1 MSQKAK
7 IGVIGCGGMA
17 NSVHLPSLSEIDNCE
32 IVAVCDLVEEKVN
45 RAAEKFNVPKR
56 YTDHLKM
63 LKSETFDGV
72 VCLVEPDRMYRVVY
86 DCLNAGVHVMMEK
99 PAGINAYQADSLART
114 AEKTGKMLAVAM
126 NRRHIPLVQH
136 VFKKMKELTPITQVD
151 AVFIKSSDIASGWH
165 YMNAFVSD
173 IVHAIDLLRYLAGSE
188 PQAAAT
194 VAARNNCPI
203 DNAWSSVIRF
213 ENGITGT
220 LKSNYQTAGRVHSFE
235 IHGPKASAFINLGFG
250 EAACDATILHASGQ
264 NIYSL
269 ASAGVTGPGCEKI
282 DGMAMVGSDQYYQ
295 YSGFKQENM
304 DFVNCILTG
313 QEPLCPIADAAKSM
327 HMAEML
333 LEKTI

>member
-1 MSQKAK
+1 MSQKAR
-7 IGVIGCGGMA
+7 IGIIGCGGMA
-17 NSVHLPSLSEIDNCE
+17 NSVHLPSLSEIENCE
-32 IVAVCDLVEEKVN
+32 IIAVCDLVEEKVN
-45 RAAEKFNVPKR
+45 RAAEKYNVPKR
-56 YTDHLKM
+56 YTDHLEM
-63 LKSETFDGV
+63 LKSESFDGV

-99 PAGINAYQADSLART
+99 PAGINAYQSDSLART
-114 AEKTGKMLAVAM
+114 AEKTGKILAVAM

-151 AVFIKSSDIASGWH
+151 GVFIKSSDIASGWH

-173 IVHAIDLLRYLAGSE
+173 IIHAVDLIRYLAGSE
-188 PQAAAT
+188 PEAAAT
-194 VAARNNCPI
+194 VAARNNSPI

-213 ENGITGT
+213 KNGITGT

-250 EAACDATILHASGQ
+250 EAACEATILHASGQ
-264 NIYSL
+264 SIYSL
-269 ASAGVTGPGCEKI
+269 ASVGVSGPNCEKI
-282 DGMAMVGSDQYYQ
+282 DGMAMVNSDKYYQ
-295 YSGFKQENM
+295 YSGFKQENI
-304 DFVNCILTG
+304 DFINCILSG
-313 QEPLCPIADAAKSM
+313 QDPLCPIADAAKSM